1 MGNPAARRSPSLLA
15 VAQTSRL
22 AKRLGDVWH
31 LLLTLTATT
40 LTCLASGALKTMAGE
55 IAPIWFTNAVLLSQL
70 MVVSRRRRYWVL
82 TGGLLGNLAANL
94 YVGESLGVSVS
105 YSSADIVEVL
115 IAFAFAPLVS
125 SVSELVR
132 PKVLMRFVAGGV
144 VLAPIVSGLL
154 ATILLR
160 GQLSGNLLPN
170 LANWFIS
177 DALSLAIFTP
187 AALVFWTGEVRQLLR
202 ADRRRKTAFLLLVV
216 CVVTAGVFGQ
226 SKFPLLYWALP
237 PIVLLAFQ
245 ADLVGVMVGL
255 LMCLAIAVSFT
266 IRGTGPLWV
275 FPYESM
281 QGRIFGLQLFLVAA
295 LGIALPITATQAQRN
310 RLFTMLRDGE
320 RRYRVLAENA
330 TDIVMSLG
338 LDGRLTY
345 VSPRVT
351 ALLGF
356 SPAHLIGLHLTDF
369 ALADDR
375 DALTA
380 AIAKV
385 ASGEIEASETSRLRH
400 IGGSVLWMETHL
412 RCVLDPFSGKPDTLT
427 ATVRDVTERRLN
439 EARAADER
447 AELHTL
453 AFRDG
458 LTGLFNRRHF
468 DHELIRHWQQES
480 RADKRGYVAVIMS
493 DVDAYKK
500 YNDFYGHQS
509 GDECLRIVAS
519 AIASS
524 AARFTDTVARYG
536 GEEFALILRD
546 TDREGAVAVAE
557 RIRRSVESLH
567 LPHAGSE
574 SGIVTISLGV
584 AAFHSNE
591 HRDPTL
597 LVAAADR
604 ALYAA
609 KRQGR
614 NCTCVADGADGDPAD
629 V

>member
-1 MGNPAARRSPSLLA
+1 MGNPAARRSPSLRA
-15 VAQTSRL
+15 VTQTSRL
-22 AKRLGDVWH
+22 AKRLGDVWC
-31 LLLTLTATT
+31 LLLTVTATT

-82 TGGLLGNLAANL
+82 AGGVLGNLAANL

-144 VLAPIVSGLL
+144 LLAPVVSGLL

-160 GQLSGNLLPN
+160 GQLSGNMFPN

-187 AALVFWTGEVRQLLR
+187 AALVFWTGEVAQLLR
-202 ADRRRKTAFLLLVV
+202 ADRRRKTAFLLVVV
-216 CVVTAGVFGQ
+216 CIVTAGVFGQ

-245 ADLVGVMVGL
+245 ADLAGVMVGL
-255 LMCLAIAVSFT
+255 LLCLAIAVSFT

-351 ALLGF
+351 ALLGL
-356 SPAHLIGLHLTDF
+356 SPDHLIGLHLADLAVSDDRN
-369 ALADDR
+369 ALAM
-375 DALTA
+375 
-380 AIAKV
+380 AIGKV
-385 ASGEIEASETSRLRH
+385 ASGEVEASETSRFLRK
-400 IGGSVLWMETHL
+400 GVKALWMETHL
-412 RCVLDPFSGKPDTLT
+412 RCVVDPFSGKPDSLT
-427 ATVRDVTERRLN
+427 ATVRDVTEQRLN
-439 EARAADER
+439 EERAADER
-447 AELHTL
+447 AELHSL

-468 DHELIRHWQQES
+468 DRELGRRWQQGA
-480 RADKRGYVAVIMS
+480 RADKSGYMAVIMT

-509 GDECLRIVAS
+509 GDECLRIIAG

-536 GEEFALILRD
+536 GEEFALILCD
-546 TDREGAVAVAE
+546 TDQEGALAVAE

-584 AAFHSNE
+584 AAFCTNE

-614 NCTCVADGADGDPAD
+614 NCTCVADGVDGDLAD

>member
-1 MGNPAARRSPSLLA
+1 M
-15 VAQTSRL
+15 V
-22 AKRLGDVWH
+22 
-31 LLLTLTATT
+31 TT

-55 IAPIWFTNAVLLSQL
+55 IAPIWLTNAVLLSQL
-70 MVVSRRRRYWVL
+70 MVAPPRRRYSVFA
-82 TGGLLGNLAANL
+82 GGVLGNLAANL
-94 YVGESLGVSVS
+94 FVGESFGVSAS

-115 IAFAFAPLVS
+115 IALAFAPRIS
-125 SVSELVR
+125 TVSEMVR
-132 PKVLMRFVAGGV
+132 ARPLTRFVAGGV
-144 VLAPIVSGLL
+144 LLAPAVSGVLAMTLL
-154 ATILLR
+154 HGR
-160 GQLSGNLLPN
+160 LSGRLLPD

-187 AALVFWTGEVRQLLR
+187 AALVFWTGDVAHLLR
-202 ADRRRKTAFLLLVV
+202 ADQRRKTAFLLLVV
-216 CVVTAGVFGQ
+216 CIATVGVFGQ
-226 SKFPLLYWALP
+226 SRFPLLYWALP

-245 ADLVGVMVGL
+245 ADLAGVMVGL
-255 LMCLAIAVSFT
+255 LLCLAIAVSFT
-266 IRGTGPLWV
+266 LRGTGPLWV
-275 FPYESM
+275 FPYETM

-310 RLFTMLRDGE
+310 RLFMMLRDGE

-345 VSPRVT
+345 VSPRIT
-351 ALLGF
+351 SLLGH
-356 SPAHLIGLHLTDF
+356 SPEHLTGTHLTDL

-375 DALTA
+375 DALAA

-385 ASGEIEASETSRLRH
+385 ASGEVEASETSRLRH
-400 IGGSVLWMETHL
+400 MNGSVLWMEAHL
-412 RCVLDPFSGKPDTLT
+412 RCVIEPFSGKPDSLT
-427 ATVRDVTERRLN
+427 ATVRDITERTLL
-439 EARAADER
+439 EKRAAEER
-447 AELHTL
+447 AELRGL

-468 DHELIRHWQQES
+468 DRELAHHWQQES
-480 RADKRGYVAVIMS
+480 RADKRGYLAVIMT
-493 DVDAYKK
+493 DVDAYKS
-500 YNDFYGHQS
+500 YNDFYGHQR
-509 GDECLRIVAS
+509 GDECLRIVAGT
-519 AIASS
+519 IASS

-546 TDREGAVAVAE
+546 TDRDGALVVAE
-557 RIRRSVESLH
+557 RIRQAVESLR
-567 LPHAGSE
+567 LPHRGSN

-584 AAFHSNE
+584 AVLHTSDG
-591 HRDPTL
+591 HDPTL

-614 NCTCVADGADGDPAD
+614 NCTCVADRVDEASVDI
-629 V
+629 